1 MRLSVFI
8 TKNLE
13 EILQEW
19 DAFARR
25 LVPDTEAMDQR
36 ALRDHAK
43 EILQAIAR
51 DMETEQ
57 TPQEQ
62 FRKSVGLA
70 AQENESEDSA
80 AAIHGTMRHASH
92 FSMYQLTAEFRALRA
107 AVLRLWLP
115 HVNCQVAEGS
125 DEMVR
130 FNEAIDQALAESVV
144 TYSARANKAREMFL
158 AILGHDLRA
167 PLGAMAM
174 AGAAMKH
181 PGLTLDKAADLGM
194 RVSRGTNLMGKMVAD
209 LIEYTRTQLG
219 SGMPINLQSE
229 NLKETGSWALDDARG
244 VHPDRPFEMDASGN
258 LQGRYDQ
265 VRLHQLLTNLLM
277 NAAQYG
283 TAGKPIKLVLRGEP
297 QTLLATVNNQG
308 RVMSRAY
315 LRAIFKPL
323 VQGPVD
329 ATDTRPTTSLG
340 LGLYIAHKIAD
351 AHGGDISVT
360 SDEATG
366 TTFTVRIP
374 REPRPEPTREGR
386 GSPDSHQTA
395 QSPLLGAKT

>member
-1 MRLSVFI
+1 VRLSVFI
-8 TKNLE
+8 TRNLE

-43 EILQAIAR
+43 EILLAIAR

-57 TPQEQ
+57 TPDEQ

-70 AQENESEDSA
+70 TEESEPEDSA
-80 AAIHGTMRHASH
+80 AGIHGTMRHASH

-115 HVNCQVAEGS
+115 RMSGQVADVS

-144 TYSARANKAREMFL
+144 TFSDRAHKARGMFL

-174 AGAAMKH
+174 AGAALRH
-181 PGLTLDKAADLGM
+181 PGLTLEKAADLGV
-194 RVSRGTNLMGKMVAD
+194 RVGRGSNLMNRMVAD
-209 LIEYTRTQLG
+209 LIEYTRSQLG
-219 SGMPINLQSE
+219 SGMPIELQSE
-229 NLKETGSWALDDARG
+229 NLSETGSWALEDARA
-244 VHPDRPFEMDASGN
+244 VHADRIFEMDAFGD
-258 LQGRYDQ
+258 LQGRYDK
-265 VRLHQLLTNLLM
+265 VRMHQLLTNLLM

-283 TAGKPIKLVLRGEP
+283 ASGEPVRLLLRAEP
-297 QTLLATVNNQG
+297 QTLVATVNNQG
-308 RVMSRAY
+308 PVMSRAY
-315 LRAIFKPL
+315 LRTIFKPL
-323 VQGPVD
+323 VQQPENAID
-329 ATDTRPTTSLG
+329 ARPTTSLG
-340 LGLYIAHKIAD
+340 LGLYIAHQIAE
-351 AHGGDISVT
+351 AHSGDISVT
-360 SDEATG
+360 SDESSG
-366 TTFTVRIP
+366 TTFRVRIP
-374 REPRPEPTREGR
+374 RDPQAEAAR
-386 GSPDSHQTA
+386 
-395 QSPLLGAKT
+395 